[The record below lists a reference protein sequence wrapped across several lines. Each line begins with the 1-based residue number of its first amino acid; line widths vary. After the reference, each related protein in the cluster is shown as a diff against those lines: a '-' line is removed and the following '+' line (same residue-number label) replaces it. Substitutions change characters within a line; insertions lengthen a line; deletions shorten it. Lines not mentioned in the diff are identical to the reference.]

1 MKKTILT
8 TLVIML
14 ISSVSFASE
23 KQTVIEKNDFELVT
37 YKVNPFCLAIVKGD
51 IEMVEK
57 MIKLGTDVNEKSK
70 DMTPL
75 MYAARYNKVGIIKLL
90 VKNGAKLKTKNSKGY
105 NALKIAKISNAK
117 DAIAVL
123 EELLS

>member
-8 TLVIML
+8 TLAIVL

-23 KQTVIEKNDFELVT
+23 KQGISETNNLELIT

-57 MIKLGTDVNEKSK
+57 MIELGTDVNEKSK

-75 MYAARYNKVGIIKLL
+75 MYAARYNKVDIIKLL
-90 VKNGAKLKTKNSKGY
+90 VKNGAKLKTKNNKGY

-117 DAIAVL
+117 EAMTVL